1 MRKINV
7 NFEQMT
13 FDVKKKSYL
22 ELFAIWVYLR
32 YNLKRKY
39 LQ

>member
-13 FDVKKKSYL
+13 FDVKKNLILNYL
-22 ELFAIWVYLR
+22 PFGYI
-32 YNLKRKY
+32 
-39 LQ
+39 